1 MAVRVRLPST
11 LREYAQGREVI
22 ELAGSPG
29 TVEDALTELGAQYPF
44 VRSRVLTETGEVRP
58 HVQIFVGLE
67 SIRWTGGLAT
77 AVPADAEIHIVPAVS
92 GG

>member
-1 MAVRVRLPST
+1 MAVRVRLPSP
-11 LREYAQGREVI
+11 LREYAQGRECI
-22 ELAGSPG
+22 ELVGAPD
-29 TVEDALTELGAQYPF
+29 TVEAALSELGAQFPF
-44 VRSRVLTETGEVRP
+44 VRSRILTETGEVRP

-77 AVPADAEIHIVPAVS
+77 ALPTDIEIHIVPAVS